1 MATREAPAEL
11 VLPSRLDA
19 MAEARA
25 WLDTHA
31 RAAGFGDRTIAEL
44 ELALTEALS
53 NVIRHS
59 YAGAGDEEIRLSA
72 SVDDAAL
79 TLTVR
84 DFGTKFD
91 RSTYQ
96 PVDLDA
102 PQVGGYG
109 VYFIESVM
117 DEVDWDTSPERG
129 TLLRMVRFRRGDSGD
144 GDG

>member
-1 MATREAPAEL
+1 MEQAPPTL

-19 MAEARA
+19 MAEART
-25 WLDTHA
+25 WLGVHA
-31 RAAGFGDRTIAEL
+31 RDAGFDDREIAEL

-59 YAGAGDEEIRLSA
+59 YRCAEDQEVRLSA
-72 SVDDAAL
+72 LVDDDTL

-91 RSTYQ
+91 RTTYQ
-96 PVDLDA
+96 TVDLDA

-109 VYFIESVM
+109 VYFIETLM
-117 DEVDWDTSPERG
+117 DEVDWDTTVEPG
-129 TLLRMVRFRRGDSGD
+129 TLLRMVRFRPGHAD
-144 GDG
+144 G